1 MMNRRKIWVG
11 LLVLF
16 IFIQFVQPTRNKSNQ
31 SLQTDLVKL
40 FVVPSEVLKV
50 LEAACFDCHSNNTK
64 YPWYS
69 WVQPFGWILANHIRK
84 GKEDLNFSEFGSYSV
99 RRQLSKLTGVANSI
113 NDGSMPLSSYTL
125 LHKTA
130 RLSKDEKAL
139 LINWVLKTRDSL
151 RMKL

>member
-113 NDGSMPLSSYTL
+113 KDGSMPLSSYTL